1 MFPLG
6 TDSVGARSSCF
17 SLQSEEDTFNF
28 GKNFMDSGFFEPVFA
43 ESGIVRAGEV
53 FQEWGG
59 DGYIVN
65 ITVYTFH

>member
-53 FQEWGG
+53 FQE
-59 DGYIVN
+59 
-65 ITVYTFH
+65 